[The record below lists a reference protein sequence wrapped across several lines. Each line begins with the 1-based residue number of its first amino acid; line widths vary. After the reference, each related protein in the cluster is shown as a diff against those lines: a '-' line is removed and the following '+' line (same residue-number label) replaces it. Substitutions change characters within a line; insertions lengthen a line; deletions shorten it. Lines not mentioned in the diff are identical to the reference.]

1 VTQTAT
7 RLVVAVFVCVFA
19 AFSAAA
25 QARQGQS
32 VDPALKKAADARS
45 AASNANNP
53 DAFTRDTLADAYIA
67 SPEGLALTVQDRMA
81 ATKGAKPSQLEMSE
95 ERFRLFGETAIRT
108 YRVDGTNGQG
118 QKVAQRR
125 LEVWTK
131 QNGEWKEAAVQ
142 VTNIA
147 KP

>member
-1 VTQTAT
+1 
-7 RLVVAVFVCVFA
+7 
-19 AFSAAA
+19 
-25 QARQGQS
+25 
-32 VDPALKKAADARS
+32 
-45 AASNANNP
+45 
-53 DAFTRDTLADAYIA
+53 
-67 SPEGLALTVQDRMA
+67 MA